1 MLYKFC
7 PECGRKLRMRSMW
20 DEGAVPFC
28 DSCDIAW
35 YEHPSPCII
44 TLVINEFE
52 EAALL
57 RQDYIMEDNYVLV
70 AGYIKPGETAEETAF
85 REVEEEIGV
94 KMDAISR
101 VRTFAL
107 KKKELL
113 MLGFVGFA
121 GKTDLKLS
129 SEVDSALWVPVDQAM
144 EKLKGSEIAY
154 RILEAYLADPEGIRR
169 SAHGKDEFL
178 PEADK

>member
-7 PECGRKLRMRSMW
+7 PECGNKLRMRKMW
-20 DEGAVPFC
+20 DEGEVPFC
-28 DSCDIAW
+28 DGCDIAW

-57 RQDYIMEDNYVLV
+57 RQDYIMENNYVLV

-94 KMDAISR
+94 KMDSISR

-107 KKKELL
+107 KEKELL
-113 MLGFVGFA
+113 MLGYVGFA
-121 GKTDLKLS
+121 RKTELNLS
-129 SEVDSALWVPVDQAM
+129 SEVDSAIWVPVEEAM
-144 EKLKGSEIAY
+144 EKLQGSEIAY
-154 RILEAYLADPEGIRR
+154 RILEAYLADREGIRR
-169 SAHGKDEFL
+169 SAHEEKDFL
-178 PEADK
+178 PQRD

>member
-1 MLYKFC
+1 MLYKYC
-7 PECGRKLRMRSMW
+7 PECGNKLRMRKMW
-20 DEGAVPFC
+20 DEGEVPFC

-57 RQDYIMEDNYVLV
+57 RQDYIMENNYVLV

-94 KMDAISR
+94 KMDSIAR
-101 VRTFAL
+101 VRTFAI
-107 KKKELL
+107 KEKELL
-113 MLGFVGFA
+113 MLGYVGFA
-121 GKTDLKLS
+121 KKVDLNLS
-129 SEVDSALWVPVDQAM
+129 TEVDSALWVPVDEAM

-154 RILEAYLADPEGIRR
+154 RILEAYLADREGIRR
-169 SAHGKDEFL
+169 SARGE
-178 PEADK
+178 EEYQEEDK